1 MLVVFGGLP
10 GAGKSTIARLVAQRC
25 KAVLLRIDII
35 EQAIRSSGVL
45 AGDIGPAGYAAA
57 YGLAESNLALGH
69 TVIADSVNPLPVTRE
84 AWRTVAQASS
94 SPILEVEITC
104 ADTAMHRQRVENRVG
119 EIPGH
124 QLPDW
129 PEVIGREYAPWPD
142 CDIQI
147 DTAKVSAEQ
156 AALQIIEAVTNRRSG
171 IR

>member
-25 KAVLLRIDII
+25 NAVLLRIDII

-69 TVIADSVNPLPVTRE
+69 TVIADSVNPLAVTRE
-84 AWRTVAQASS
+84 AWRSVATGRSI
-94 SPILEVEITC
+94 PMLEVEIIC
-104 ADTAMHRQRVENRVG
+104 SDTAMHRQRVENRVG

-129 PEVIGREYAPWPD
+129 PQVIGREYAPWPD
-142 CDIQI
+142 CDVQI
-147 DTAKVSAEQ
+147 DTADVSAEQ
-156 AALQIIEAVTNRRSG
+156 AASKIIDAITVRR
-171 IR
+171 